1 MRIPRRIFLKQ
12 GGIALAALGA
22 SSLWGPDCLRQ
33 MALAADARRQV
44 VSGSGQ
50 KVFICIFQ
58 RGAADGLSMVVPH
71 GDADYYVHRQEIAL
85 ARPSSAAGPAGAI
98 DLDGFFGLHPAL
110 DAFMPIFKSGHLAA
124 IHACGSPNA
133 SRSHFDSQDLME
145 SGVDQDK
152 SVSTGWLNRTLLNCP
167 QDRQARTTS
176 SGQARSTGSGQAGAN
191 ARAASPFRAVA
202 MTSVVPRTLQ
212 GEVDAMA
219 IHDLSTFGI
228 SGSQGAS
235 GATASGFEGMYE
247 NAVGDAL
254 HGTGKESFEAI
265 SMLKKADPARYE
277 PAGGVEYPKGMFG
290 RQLMQVAQLVKADL
304 GMEVA
309 FVEMDGW
316 DTHANQGAASGQL
329 AGRLHDFSRG
339 IAALYNDLGDRMA
352 DVVIL
357 TMSEFGRA
365 ARQNG
370 NRGTDHGHATCFFAL
385 GGNIN
390 GGKVLGQWPGLAPEK
405 LFEDRDLAV
414 TTDFRNVLGEICSS
428 HFQLDDPALA
438 RVFPHY
444 SIDPKNFR
452 GVCRA

>member
-1 MRIPRRIFLKQ
+1 MRIPRRLFLRQ

-22 SSLWGPDCLRQ
+22 SSLWGPDCLRR
-33 MALAADARRQV
+33 MALADDKRQA
-44 VSGSGQ
+44 GK
-50 KVFICIFQ
+50 KVFICVFQ

-71 GDADYYVHRQEIAL
+71 GDADYYNHRQEIAL
-85 ARPSSAAGPAGAI
+85 ARPARAAGSEGAL

-110 DAFMPIFKSGHLAA
+110 DAFLPIYKAGHLAP

-145 SGVDQDK
+145 SGVDEDK

-167 QDRQARTTS
+167 EDRQAR
-176 SGQARSTGSGQAGAN
+176 AK
-191 ARAASPFRAVA
+191 SPFRAVS

-228 SGSQGAS
+228 SGSQRG
-235 GATASGFEGMYE
+235 GPGGTASGFEGMYE

-265 SMLKKADPARYE
+265 SMLKKADPTRYE
-277 PAGGVEYPKGMFG
+277 PATGVEYPKGTFG
-290 RQLMQVAQLVKADL
+290 HQLMQVAQLVKADM

-316 DTHANQGAASGQL
+316 DTHANQGAANGQL
-329 AGRLHDFSRG
+329 AGRLHDFSR
-339 IAALYNDLGDRMA
+339 DRRS
-352 DVVIL
+352 L
-357 TMSEFGRA
+357 QRPGRPHGGRGHPHHERVRRA
-365 ARQNG
+365 PRQNG
-370 NRGTDHGHATCFFAL
+370 NRGTDHGHATCFFAI
-385 GGNIN
+385 GGDIN

-405 LFEDRDLAV
+405 LFQDRDLAV
-414 TTDFRNVLGEICSS
+414 TTDFRDVLGEICAG
-428 HFQLDDPALA
+428 HFGLSGPALA
-438 RVFPHY
+438 KVFPHY
-444 SIDPKNFR
+444 EVDSKKFPGIHK
-452 GVCRA
+452 V

>member
-1 MRIPRRIFLKQ
+1 MNIPRRIFLKK

-22 SSLWGPDCLRQ
+22 SSLWGPDCLGRL
-33 MALAADARRQV
+33 ALAADANPQV
-44 VSGSGQ
+44 GAGSGR
-50 KVFICIFQ
+50 KIFICIFQ

-71 GDADYYVHRQEIAL
+71 GDADYYNHRQEIAL
-85 ARPSSAAGPAGAI
+85 ARPARAAGAAGAL

-110 DAFMPIFKSGHLAA
+110 DAFLPIYKAGHLAP
-124 IHACGSPNA
+124 IHACGSPNS

-167 QDRQARTTS
+167 EDRARSAS
-176 SGQARSTGSGQAGAN
+176 SGQVRSATAARS
-191 ARAASPFRAVA
+191 ASPFRAVA
-202 MTSVVPRTLQ
+202 MTSIVPRTLQ
-212 GEVDAMA
+212 GDVSAMA
-219 IHDLSTFGI
+219 IHDLSAFGI
-228 SGSQGAS
+228 SSSQGTSAANS
-235 GATASGFEGMYE
+235 TANGFEGMYE

-265 SMLKKADPARYE
+265 SMLKKADPAKYE
-277 PAGGVEYPKGMFG
+277 PAKGIEYPKGMFG
-290 RQLMQVAQLVKADL
+290 RQLMQVAQLVKADV

-309 FVEMDGW
+309 FLETDGW
-316 DTHANQGAASGQL
+316 DTHANQGAAGGQL

-405 LFEDRDLAV
+405 LFENRDLAV
-414 TTDFRNVLGEICSS
+414 TTDFRDVLGEICAS
-428 HFQLDDPALA
+428 HFGLEEPALA
-438 RVFPHY
+438 KVFPHY
-444 SIDPKNFR
+444 SVDSTKFR
-452 GVCRA
+452 RVCKA

>member
-1 MRIPRRIFLKQ
+1 MKQTRRLFLKH

-22 SSLWGPDCLRQ
+22 SSLWGPDCLRR
-33 MALAADARRQV
+33 MALAADDKAQGAA
-44 VSGSGQ
+44 SDK

-71 GDADYYVHRQEIAL
+71 GDADYYTHRQEIAL
-85 ARPSSAAGPAGAI
+85 ARPARSAGSDGAL

-110 DAFMPIFKSGHLAA
+110 GAFLPIYKAGHLAP
-124 IHACGSPNA
+124 IHACGSPNS

-167 QDRQARTTS
+167 EDKAARSAS
-176 SGQARSTGSGQAGAN
+176 SGQARAK
-191 ARAASPFRAVA
+191 SPFRAVA

-228 SGSQGAS
+228 SGSQGGGS
-235 GATASGFEGMYE
+235 GGTASGFEGMYE

-265 SMLKKADPARYE
+265 SMLKKADLAKYE
-277 PAGGVEYPKGMFG
+277 PAKGVEYPKGMFG
-290 RQLMQVAQLVKADL
+290 HQLMQVAQLVKADM

-385 GGNIN
+385 GGNVN
-390 GGKVLGQWPGLAPEK
+390 GGKVLGQWPGLAPEN
-405 LFEDRDLAV
+405 LFQDRDLAV
-414 TTDFRNVLGEICSS
+414 TTDFRDVLGEICAG
-428 HFQLDDPALA
+428 HFGLKGPDLA
-438 RVFPHY
+438 KVFPHY
-444 SIDPKNFR
+444 EVDSKKFA
-452 GVCRA
+452 GVYRA